1 MYFRSRDIPRNRCGL
16 VPDPANEGLTVQW
29 AQLDRR
35 RAVWRT
41 IIDAK
46 DIDGPNNT
54 EGRVGSGWYEGHG
67 PCHRGAAGGRACG
80 GVSHRAASRRGRPV
94 KLKSRRRVGPKM
106 LGFLVSPAKSGES
119 PRNAGLSPGLEIAG
133 FARMRGLAWED
144 SKSGNDG
151 VDMNSLMRV

>member
-1 MYFRSRDIPRNRCGL
+1 
-16 VPDPANEGLTVQW
+16 
-29 AQLDRR
+29 
-35 RAVWRT
+35 
-41 IIDAK
+41 
-46 DIDGPNNT
+46 
-54 EGRVGSGWYEGHG
+54 
-67 PCHRGAAGGRACG
+67 
-80 GVSHRAASRRGRPV
+80 
-94 KLKSRRRVGPKM
+94 M